1 MRGVD
6 DAGPSA
12 GAGRDLHELARFG
25 DVRIACSFQ
34 KEASVVLDLVLPA
47 LPHARVFTLDTGVL
61 FEETYETWRAF
72 EDHFGITIE
81 SSRGEWVDGLWATD
95 PDRCCDA
102 RKVRP
107 LRETLAG
114 ADLWVSGVRREQSH
128 TRAGTEELEWD
139 DRHGL
144 WKANPL
150 AGWSEGDV
158 WARIFDRG
166 LPYHPLHDQGY
177 GSIGC
182 THCTVPGT
190 GREGRWAGSEKTE
203 CGLHA

>member
-1 MRGVD
+1 MRGVT
-6 DAGPSA
+6 
-12 GAGRDLHELARFG
+12 DLTRFD

-34 KEASVVLDLVLPA
+34 KEASVVLDLLLPVV
-47 LPHARVFTLDTGVL
+47 PHARVFTLDTGVL
-61 FEETYETWRAF
+61 FPETHDTWRAF
-72 EDHFGITIE
+72 EAHFGIEIE
-81 SSRGEWVDGLWATD
+81 SSRGEWVEGMWTTD
-95 PDRCCDA
+95 PDRCCDL

-107 LRETLAG
+107 LRDTLKG
-114 ADLWVSGVRREQSH
+114 ADVWVSGVRREQSP

-139 DRHGL
+139 PKHGL

-150 AGWSEGDV
+150 AAWTEEQV
-158 WARIFDRG
+158 WAHIFDRG

-182 THCTVPGT
+182 THCTAPGS
-190 GREGRWAGSEKTE
+190 GREGRWAGLQKTE

>member
-1 MRGVD
+1 MRDVASSLLERI
-6 DAGPSA
+6 AGF
-12 GAGRDLHELARFG
+12 E

-47 LPHARVFTLDTGVL
+47 VPQARVFTLDTGVL
-61 FEETYETWRAF
+61 FPETHDTWRRF
-72 EDHFGITIE
+72 EDHFGVEIE
-81 SSRGEWVDGLWATD
+81 SSRGEWVAGMWDTD
-95 PDRCCDA
+95 PDRCCDL

-114 ADLWVSGVRREQSH
+114 ADLWVSGLRREQSH
-128 TRAGTEELEWD
+128 TRAAVEEIAWD
-139 DRHGL
+139 TKHGL

-150 AGWSEGDV
+150 AAWSEADV
-158 WARIFDRG
+158 WAHIFDRD

-182 THCTVPGT
+182 THCTSPGT
-190 GREGRWAGSEKTE
+190 GREGRWAGSQKTE